1 MVYNGI
7 EDLKNLGL
15 NDLSSLYKECVCMN
29 ENYMDETLPIEERV
43 EDLLS
48 KMTLAE
54 KLTQMLHSS
63 SSVERLGIKEYNWWN
78 ECLHGVARAGVAT
91 VFPQAIGLSAM
102 FDEDFM
108 YEVATAISDEAR
120 AKYHEFN
127 RFGDNG
133 IYKGL
138 TFWSPNINIFR
149 DPRWGRGH
157 ETYGEDPYLT
167 SRKGIAFVKGLQGK
181 DEKYKKL
188 DATIKHFAVHSGPE
202 GKRHEFDAKVDEKD
216 LRETYLYA
224 FRECVRETDVSAVM
238 GAYNRTNG
246 EPCCGSKTLLEDILR
261 DEWKFE
267 GYVVSDCG
275 AICDFHNHHKITENA
290 AQSAAMAVNNG
301 CDLNCGDAFRYLAA
315 AVAAGY
321 IKEEKINE
329 SVRRLLKARFKL
341 GMFDAEKN
349 VPYSSISPEVID
361 CDEHRSLALE
371 AARKSIVLLKNE
383 GNVLPLSNSIKSIA
397 VIGPN
402 AASKDVLLG
411 NYNGT
416 PSKYVTVLEG
426 IRNSISSTTKLY
438 YAEGCDLTKTKYNPW
453 AENPT
458 SEAVIQAAKADAVIM
473 CLGLSPRIE
482 GEEGDAFNSD
492 ASGDRLNIELPG
504 LQQELLERIKALG
517 KPVILVLLNGSAV
530 AIEWAKN
537 NVDAIIEA
545 WYPGEEGGNA
555 VADVLFGNYNPSGR
569 LPVTFVKSTEDL
581 PAFEDYSMRNR
592 TYRYMEKE
600 PLYPFGFGSSYT
612 EFKFNNLKIEN
623 PCINYGEA
631 VKLKV
636 DVQNIG
642 SRDGEEVVQI
652 YLKKLNSANRTPNYQ
667 LAGFKRI
674 KINKGE
680 TKTIE
685 FTITPRQLAIIDD
698 NGKCVYEPGNFT
710 IYAGGT
716 QPDPVSRELSR
727 SNIIEGI
734 LELQGE
740 LREVEY

>member
-1 MVYNGI
+1 
-7 EDLKNLGL
+7 
-15 NDLSSLYKECVCMN
+15 
-29 ENYMDETLPIEERV
+29 MDESLSVEERV

-48 KMTLAE
+48 EMTLAE
-54 KLTQMLHSS
+54 KLTQMLHNSAAID
-63 SSVERLGIKEYNWWN
+63 RLGIKEYNWWN
-78 ECLHGVARAGVAT
+78 EGLHGVARAGVAT

-108 YEVATAISDEAR
+108 YKVATVISDEAR
-120 AKYHEFN
+120 AKHHEFD
-127 RFGDNG
+127 RYGDRG

-138 TFWSPNINIFR
+138 TYWSPNINIFR

-181 DEKYKKL
+181 DNKYKKL

-202 GKRHEFDAKVDEKD
+202 SKRHEFNAQVDEKD

-224 FRECVRETDVSAVM
+224 FRECVRETEVSAVM

-246 EPCCGSKTLLEDILR
+246 EPCCGSETLLEDILR
-261 DEWKFE
+261 KEWGFD

-290 AQSAAMAVNNG
+290 AQSAAMAINNG

-321 IKEEKINE
+321 ITEEKIDQ
-329 SVRRLLKARFKL
+329 SVRRLLLARFKL
-341 GMFDAEKN
+341 GMFDDEKN
-349 VPYSSISPEVID
+349 VPYASISPDVVD
-361 CDEHRSLALE
+361 CDEHRNIALE
-371 AARKSIVLLKNE
+371 AAKKSVVLLKNE
-383 GNVLPLSNSIKSIA
+383 GRMLPLSKSIKSIA

-416 PSKYVTVLEG
+416 PSKFVTVLDG
-426 IRNSISSTTKLY
+426 IRNKLSRTTKLY

-453 AENPT
+453 SEYPI
-458 SEAVIQAAKADAVIM
+458 SEALIQAAKADVIVM

-492 ASGDRLNIELPG
+492 ASGDRVNIDLPG
-504 LQQELLERIKALG
+504 LQQELLEKVKALG

-530 AIEWAKN
+530 AIEWSKN

-555 VADVLFGNYNPSGR
+555 IAEVLLGDYNPAGR
-569 LPVTFVKSTEDL
+569 LPITFVKSIDDL
-581 PAFEDYSMRNR
+581 PDFEDYSMKNR

-600 PLYPFGFGSSYT
+600 SLYPFGFGLSYT
-612 EFKFNNLKIEN
+612 EFKYSNLNIHN
-623 PCINYGEA
+623 IDIHYNDA
-631 VKLKV
+631 VNFTV
-636 DVQNIG
+636 DVENIG
-642 SRDGEEVVQI
+642 NAAGEEVVQI
-652 YLKKLNSANRTPNYQ
+652 YLKKLNSAYRTPNYQ
-667 LAGFKRI
+667 LAGFRRVYI
-674 KINKGE
+674 SQGE

-685 FTITPRQLAIIDD
+685 FTITPRQLAIIDEH
-698 NGKCVYEPGNFT
+698 GKCVYEPGKFT
-710 IYAGGT
+710 LFVGGT
-716 QPDPVSRELSR
+716 QPDAVSRELST
-727 SNIIEGI
+727 SNIIEA
-734 LELQGE
+734 ELHLNGE
-740 LREVEY
+740 LTEVDY

>member
-1 MVYNGI
+1 
-7 EDLKNLGL
+7 
-15 NDLSSLYKECVCMN
+15 MN
-29 ENYMDETLPIEERV
+29 RKFMDESLSVEERV
-43 EDLLS
+43 EALLS
-48 KMTLAE
+48 EMTLAE

-63 SSVERLGIKEYNWWN
+63 TAIERLGIKEYNWWN
-78 ECLHGVARAGVAT
+78 EGLHGVARAGVAT

-108 YEVATAISDEAR
+108 YKVATVISDEAR
-120 AKYHEFN
+120 AKHHEFD
-127 RFGDNG
+127 RYGDRG

-138 TFWSPNINIFR
+138 TYWSPNINIFR

-167 SRKGIAFVKGLQGK
+167 SRKGIAFVKGLQGE
-181 DEKYKKL
+181 DTKYKKL

-202 GKRHEFDAKVDEKD
+202 SKRHEFDARVNEKD

-224 FRECVRETDVSAVM
+224 FRECVRETEVSAVM

-261 DEWKFE
+261 KEWGFD

-290 AQSAAMAVNNG
+290 AQSAAMAINNG

-321 IKEEKINE
+321 ISEEKINQ
-329 SVRRLLKARFKL
+329 SVRRLLIARFKL
-341 GMFDAEKN
+341 GMFDDEKN
-349 VPYSSISPEVID
+349 VPYASISPDVVD
-361 CDEHRSLALE
+361 CDEHRNIALE
-371 AARKSIVLLKNE
+371 AARKSVVLLKNE
-383 GNVLPLSNSIKSIA
+383 GRVLPLSKSIKSIA

-416 PSKYVTVLEG
+416 PSKFVTVLDG
-426 IRNSISSTTKLY
+426 IRNKLSSTTKLY
-438 YAEGCDLTKTKYNPW
+438 YAEGCDLTKNKYNPW
-453 AENPT
+453 SEYPI
-458 SEAVIQAAKADAVIM
+458 SEAIIQAAKADVVVM

-492 ASGDRLNIELPG
+492 ASGDRVNINLPG
-504 LQQELLERIKALG
+504 LQQELLEKVKALG

-555 VADVLFGNYNPSGR
+555 IAEVLLGDYNPAGR
-569 LPVTFVKSTEDL
+569 LPITFVKSIDDL
-581 PAFEDYSMRNR
+581 PDFEDYSMKNR
-592 TYRYMEKE
+592 TYRYMEKD
-600 PLYPFGFGSSYT
+600 PLYPFGFGLSYT
-612 EFKFNNLKIEN
+612 EFKYSNLNIQN
-623 PCINYGEA
+623 TYMNYNDA
-631 VKLKV
+631 VKFTV
-636 DVQNIG
+636 DVENTG
-642 SRDGEEVVQI
+642 NAAGEEVVQI
-652 YLKKLNSANRTPNYQ
+652 YLKKLNSSYRSPNYQ
-667 LAGFKRI
+667 LAGFRRI
-674 KINKGE
+674 YISQGE
-680 TKTIE
+680 TKTIT
-685 FTITPRQLAIIDD
+685 FTITPRQLAIIDED
-698 NGKCVYEPGNFT
+698 GKCVYEPGKFT
-710 IYAGGT
+710 LFAGGT
-716 QPDPVSRELSR
+716 QPDAVSRELST
-727 SNIIEGI
+727 SNIIEA
-734 LELQGE
+734 ELHLNGE
-740 LREVEY
+740 LTEVDY

>member
-1 MVYNGI
+1 
-7 EDLKNLGL
+7 
-15 NDLSSLYKECVCMN
+15 MN
-29 ENYMDETLPIEERV
+29 RKFMDESLSVEERV

-48 KMTLAE
+48 EMTLAE
-54 KLTQMLHSS
+54 KLTQMLHNSAAID
-63 SSVERLGIKEYNWWN
+63 RLGIKEYNWWN
-78 ECLHGVARAGVAT
+78 EGLHGVARAGVAT

-108 YEVATAISDEAR
+108 YKVATVISDEAR
-120 AKYHEFN
+120 AKHHEFD
-127 RFGDNG
+127 RYGDRG

-138 TFWSPNINIFR
+138 TYWSPNINIFR

-181 DEKYKKL
+181 DNKYKKL

-202 GKRHEFDAKVDEKD
+202 SKRHEFNAQVDEKD

-224 FRECVRETDVSAVM
+224 FRECVRETEVSAVM

-246 EPCCGSKTLLEDILR
+246 EPCCGSETLLEDILR
-261 DEWKFE
+261 KEWGFD

-290 AQSAAMAVNNG
+290 AQSAAMAINNG

-321 IKEEKINE
+321 ITEEKIDQ
-329 SVRRLLKARFKL
+329 SVRRLLLARFKL
-341 GMFDAEKN
+341 GMFDDEKN
-349 VPYSSISPEVID
+349 VPYASISPDVVD
-361 CDEHRSLALE
+361 CDEHRNIALE
-371 AARKSIVLLKNE
+371 AAKKSVVLLKNE
-383 GNVLPLSNSIKSIA
+383 GRMLPLSKSIKSIA

-416 PSKYVTVLEG
+416 PSKFVTVLDG
-426 IRNSISSTTKLY
+426 IRNKLSRTTKLY

-453 AENPT
+453 SEYPI
-458 SEAVIQAAKADAVIM
+458 SEALIQAAKADVIVM

-492 ASGDRLNIELPG
+492 ASGDRVNIDLPG
-504 LQQELLERIKALG
+504 LQQELLEKVKALG

-530 AIEWAKN
+530 AIEWSKN

-555 VADVLFGNYNPSGR
+555 IAEVLLGDYNPAGR
-569 LPVTFVKSTEDL
+569 LPITFVKSIDDL
-581 PAFEDYSMRNR
+581 PDFEDYSMKNR

-600 PLYPFGFGSSYT
+600 SLYPFGFGLSYT
-612 EFKFNNLKIEN
+612 EFKYSNLNIHN
-623 PCINYGEA
+623 IDIHYNDA
-631 VKLKV
+631 VNFTV
-636 DVQNIG
+636 DVENIG
-642 SRDGEEVVQI
+642 NAAGEEVVQI
-652 YLKKLNSANRTPNYQ
+652 YLKKLNSAYRTPNYQ
-667 LAGFKRI
+667 LAGFRRVYI
-674 KINKGE
+674 SQGE

-685 FTITPRQLAIIDD
+685 FTITPRQLAIIDEH
-698 NGKCVYEPGNFT
+698 GKCVYEPGKFT
-710 IYAGGT
+710 LFVGGT
-716 QPDPVSRELSR
+716 QPDAVSRELST
-727 SNIIEGI
+727 SNIIEA
-734 LELQGE
+734 ELHLNGE
-740 LREVEY
+740 LTEVDY